1 MRTTAPATGVEEN
14 ERRLAEL
21 LSELTEQW
29 RRGLPVDVEQ
39 AARQHPELAAELREL
54 WGAAMV
60 AEELA
65 RSRSAATIT
74 HPTSAPADGPVE
86 PLAAPRACGDCEL
99 LEELGRGGM
108 GVVYKARQVSLG
120 RTVALKMLLRGE
132 AASAADTARFRAEA
146 EAAARLDDP
155 HIVPVYGVGDH
166 DGRPYFLMRYVEGTT
181 LARRLAE
188 GPLPPREA
196 AALLA
201 PICRAVDAAHR
212 RGVLH
217 RDLKP
222 SNILI
227 DRAGTPFVS
236 DFGLAKRV
244 DAGGDLTHTGA
255 ILGTP
260 SYMAPEQAGGDRGR
274 VGPAA
279 DVYALGA
286 ILYHMLTGRPPFQA
300 ASPLDVLFLVRE
312 QDPVP
317 PRLLN
322 PKADRDLEMI
332 ALKCLQKPADLR
344 YRCAADL
351 ARDLEAYL
359 AGEPISAR
367 STRLTAVAVRM
378 LGETHHAAV
387 LEHWGVLWM
396 WHSLMILLL
405 CMLTN
410 GLALSGLR
418 SRVAYFLIWSVGLLT
433 WASIFWSL
441 RRRAGP
447 VSFVERQIAHLWA
460 GAVVSC
466 ILLFVVELLLGLPV
480 LTLSPVLAMM
490 SGVVFTAKAGILS
503 GTFYLQAGA
512 LYLTAVAMAAWPR
525 YGVALFGLVSALCY
539 FVPGLRYY
547 RRRLRARR
555 LEREGETAAG
565 GA

>member
-1 MRTTAPATGVEEN
+1 MKATARASSIEEN

-21 LSELTEQW
+21 LAELTEQW
-29 RRGLPVDVEQ
+29 RRGLPVDVEE
-39 AARQHPELAAELREL
+39 AARQHPDLAAELREL
-54 WGAAMV
+54 WAAAMI

-65 RSRSAATIT
+65 RSSSG
-74 HPTSAPADGPVE
+74 PTLTYPSVPA
-86 PLAAPRACGDCEL
+86 AAPTAPSMATCGDCEL

-132 AASAADTARFRAEA
+132 SATAADTARFRAEA

-196 AALLA
+196 ASLLA
-201 PICRAVDAAHR
+201 PICRAVDYAHQ

-227 DRAGTPFVS
+227 DRDGVPFVS
-236 DFGLAKRV
+236 DFGLAKRIDV
-244 DAGGDLTHTGA
+244 AGDLTHTGA

-260 SYMAPEQAGGDRGR
+260 SYMSPEQASGTRGQ
-274 VGPAA
+274 VGPAS

-286 ILYHMLTGRPPFQA
+286 ILYHAITGRPPFQA
-300 ASPLDVLFLVRE
+300 ASPIDVLFLVRE
-312 QDPVP
+312 QDPLP

-344 YRCAADL
+344 YRSAADL

-367 STRLTAVAVRM
+367 STSLAAVAVRM
-378 LGETHHAAV
+378 LGETHHAAI
-387 LEHWGVLWM
+387 LENWGVLWM
-396 WHSLMILLL
+396 WHSLQILLL
-405 CMLTN
+405 CLLTN
-410 GLALSGLR
+410 GLYLGGAR
-418 SRVAYFLIWSVGLLT
+418 SPVAYLLLWSIGLLT

-460 GAVVSC
+460 GAVISC
-466 ILLFVVELLLGLPV
+466 ILLFFVEMLLGLPV
-480 LTLSPVLAMM
+480 LRLSPVLAMM

-503 GTFYLQAGA
+503 GTFYIQAAA
-512 LYLTAVAMAAWPR
+512 LYLTAVIMAIVPR
-525 YGVALFGLVSALCY
+525 YGVAIFGLVSAICY
-539 FVPGLRYY
+539 FVPGLKYY
-547 RRRLRARR
+547 LRRRR
-555 LEREGETAAG
+555 AG
-565 GA
+565 GSREKKAPTLG